1 MKTIAAVDLK
11 NGNKNHAFH
20 ERFLEDD
27 FQIIHIETGGDMDS
41 VAEALEKWDARAD
54 VLAIE
59 NLRFPFRTGPE
70 TLHDQQEEKINELA
84 GFFNAPFSTGCKT
97 HAVCRKWT
105 LDQIE
110 KSVGDDLFGD
120 AKILFTS
127 GMTDADIARNLLEYT
142 DRLSFC
148 DPVLSGGIPKI
159 LHSMEDLRLYAEYIH
174 PVSEKVQAKKWAQMT
189 FFLDACSSH
198 IVSAGIKNADIVVV
212 PHYRFF
218 EDIGHCGIDEL
229 KGKIVMTAAVSSEK
243 HNFLKKRGVRMII
256 DTIPKM
262 TQNIV
267 GPGVLEAMIMASS
280 AKNQQS
286 LADRHIENAIN
297 RATAEPRMIFPFG
310 NKTGGNT
317 TQDSGG
323 HSGR

>member
-11 NGNKNHAFH
+11 NGSKSVDFH
-20 ERFLEDD
+20 ERFLEED
-27 FQIIHIETGGDMDS
+27 FQIIYIETGGDMDS
-41 VAEALEKWDARAD
+41 AAEALEKWDARVD

-59 NLRFPFRTGPE
+59 NLRLPFRTGPE
-70 TLHDQQEEKINELA
+70 ALGNPKKQKINELA
-84 GFFNAPFSTGCKT
+84 GFFNTPLATGGKT
-97 HAVCRKWT
+97 HAVSRKWT
-105 LDQIE
+105 LDQIG

-142 DRLSFC
+142 DRLFFC

-189 FFLDACSSH
+189 YFLDACNSH
-198 IVSAGIKNADIVVV
+198 LVSAGIKEADIVVV
-212 PHYRFF
+212 PHDRFF
-218 EDIGHCGIDEL
+218 DDIGHFGIDEL
-229 KGKIVMTAAVSSEK
+229 NGKIVITAAVSAEK
-243 HNFLKKRGVRMII
+243 RNFLKKRGVRMII

-267 GPGVLEAMIMASS
+267 GPGVLEAMILASS
-280 AKNQQS
+280 AKNHLS

-297 RATAEPRMIFPFG
+297 RADAEPRIIFPFG
-310 NKTGGNT
+310 NKTGGT
-317 TQDSGG
+317 LAQDSAG
-323 HSGR
+323 HTGR

>member
-11 NGNKNHAFH
+11 NGNKSVAFH

-27 FQIIHIETGGDMDS
+27 FHILYIETGGDMDS
-41 VAEALEKWDARAD
+41 AAEALLKWDARAD
-54 VLAIE
+54 ALAIE

-70 TLHDQQEEKINELA
+70 TLGDQQEEKINELA

-127 GMTDADIARNLLEYT
+127 GMTDADIARILLEYT

-159 LHSMEDLRLYAEYIH
+159 LHSMEDLRLYAEHIH
-174 PVSEKVQAKKWAQMT
+174 PASEKVQAKKWAQMT
-189 FFLDACSSH
+189 YFIDTCNSH
-198 IVSAGIKNADIVVV
+198 IVSSGIKEADIVVV

-229 KGKIVMTAAVSSEK
+229 NGKSVITAAVSAKK

-267 GPGVLEAMIMASS
+267 GPSVLEAMILVSS
-280 AKNQQS
+280 AKNQLS
-286 LADRHIENAIN
+286 LAGRHIENAIN
-297 RATAEPRMIFPFG
+297 HATAKPRVIFPFG
-310 NKTGGNT
+310 NKKGGNT
-317 TQDSGG
+317 TKDSGG
-323 HSGR
+323 HTGR